1 MSSKQFSLLEIK
13 VCAFSINI
21 KLPRP
26 TNKFLLQLK
35 SSLLSIENLIMSQI
49 KPVEIIFSD
58 VDVSL
63 EQYQTVFEI
72 SSFQCFY
79 FIFILFYFIFIFIFI
94 FIDYFLLI
102 IFY

>member
-79 FIFILFYFIFIFIFI
+79 FIFILFYFILFL
-94 FIDYFLLI
+94 FLLI